1 MSLEPFILII
11 KNLKPIVLILE
22 GIKVNNIVQVFEGSF
37 IRLKWYT
44 ERTSLAKL
52 NKETGEPHPRA
63 CSLISPS
70 RGGAGVTSGWEH
82 LLPLIKGI
90 TLRIFPSGTNSVA
103 ADVGDAVGG
112 RDGASTDEWSHVKE
126 KLENTR
132 NG

>member
-52 NKETGEPHPRA
+52 NKETGEPHPARLLA
-63 CSLISPS
+63 
-70 RGGAGVTSGWEH
+70 H
-82 LLPLIKGI
+82 LAEP
-90 TLRIFPSGTNSVA
+90 RWR
-103 ADVGDAVGG
+103 G
-112 RDGASTDEWSHVKE
+112 RDERVGAPFAVNKGNNPQNIPKWDKFSSGRRWRRGRRARWGEH
-126 KLENTR
+126 R
-132 NG
+132 